1 MRIIAVWSLFAR
13 WNHSVTEA
21 EGCSPHGL
29 KNTSWPPGSLE
40 IFSAERQRISR
51 SGTFIATS
59 EHTLNSAYNQHE
71 SRAKRSPL
79 GWYWTEDI
87 AKMGNGY
94 EKKWKYVL
102 AAPKRISLWRVEKRN
117 ATVFGTMA
125 RNQATRGVATVL
137 LIQNRAS
144 VGLVPHGSE
153 ILL

>member
-1 MRIIAVWSLFAR
+1 MRTMAFVVC
-13 WNHSVTEA
+13 WNNVVTL
-21 EGCSPHGL
+21 H
-29 KNTSWPPGSLE
+29 
-40 IFSAERQRISR
+40 ISR
-51 SGTFIATS
+51 WLIIIKDDTKYTHSLSKRRFHFWFRSPSSHSWEIATS
-59 EHTLNSAYNQHE
+59 EHSLNSAYNRHE
-71 SRAKRSPL
+71 SRARRSPL
-79 GWYWTEDI
+79 GWHWTADI
-87 AKMGNGY
+87 ANMGNGY

-102 AAPKRISLWRVEKRN
+102 AAPKRISLWHVEKRN